1 MRIFIAL
8 EPDAEFL
15 ENLSHNIM
23 PLKEKYPH
31 LRWTP
36 EENLHITL
44 VFLGETDKRDMPL
57 IFEAVKMASGHE
69 IPAVSG
75 KVFALPQK
83 APNVLA
89 LGFGEG
95 GEAISELASAIRK
108 NLAVCGI
115 LSDRDRR
122 KHFLPHITLA
132 RKGAELRFSKENC
145 SIIAKGVFGKMNVY
159 QSILA
164 SQGARYT
171 VLASYLLGA
180 GIEV

>member
-44 VFLGETDKRDMPL
+44 VFLGETDKRALPL
-57 IFEAVKMASGHE
+57 IFEAVKMAGGRE

-75 KVFALPQK
+75 KVIALPRK

-89 LGFGEG
+89 LGFSEG
-95 GEAISELASAIRK
+95 GEAIGELALAIEK

-115 LSDRDRR
+115 LSNGDGGRR
-122 KHFLPHITLA
+122 FLPHITLA
-132 RKGAELRFSKENC
+132 RKGAGLRFNKENC
-145 SIIAKGVFGKMNVY
+145 SIIAKGVFGKVNVY

-180 GIEV
+180 GIEA